1 MNLIK
6 EIREKQNELI
16 FMINSTFEDLVKKIE
31 KIEIKESEFE
41 SEYETIYPI
50 TNTTG
55 LKGKKPIAIIY
66 NGKRQTTPTWKSVV
80 NNILKEVIKDETMK
94 DRILSLRDKLL
105 GRVRKRLS
113 DTDDDMRSP
122 LKIDH
127 NLYIET
133 HYDTETLIRLL
144 LEILEDI
151 SYDYND
157 IQVVIKNK
165 K

>member
-1 MNLIK
+1 MNIIK
-6 EIREKQNELI
+6 EIREKQNELVI
-16 FMINSTFEDLVKKIE
+16 MVNSTFDDLVKKVE
-31 KIEIKESEFE
+31 RMEMEENKFE
-41 SEYETIYPI
+41 REYETTYPI

-55 LKGKKPIAIIY
+55 FKGKKPIAIIY
-66 NGKRQTTPTWKSVV
+66 KGVRQMTPTWKAVV
-80 NNILKEVIKDETMK
+80 NNVLKEVIKDQTMK
-94 DRILSLRDKLL
+94 NRIMALRDKLL

-113 DTDDDMRSP
+113 RTSDGMRSP
-122 LKIDH
+122 FKICD
-127 NLYIET
+127 NLFIET
-133 HYDTETLIRLL
+133 HYDTETLIKLL